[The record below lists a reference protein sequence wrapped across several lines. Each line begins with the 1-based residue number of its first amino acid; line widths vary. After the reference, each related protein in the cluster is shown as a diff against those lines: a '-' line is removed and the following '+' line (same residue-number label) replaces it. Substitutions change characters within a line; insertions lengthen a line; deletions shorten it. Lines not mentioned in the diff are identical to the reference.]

1 MNDLIDLLARNTVF
15 KMLAD
20 EQRAGLASEAV
31 RRQFRRGEIISLY
44 GDVWP
49 FLLLVG
55 AGRVQAVK
63 ESSEGRQLMLLSLE
77 PGEIFWGLA
86 FFNDDAAMPV
96 TLVAA
101 EDSRLYLWP
110 REGVLPALLAN
121 SPALWAL
128 TQLMVRRMQQAS
140 QIVEGLAFQPVA
152 ARLAGLILRQ
162 FGGGHE
168 RSVARSL
175 TLDEMAARVGST
187 REMVC
192 RILYRFADENLIEVT
207 RTEFTLTDEEGLARL
222 SEQV

>member
-1 MNDLIDLLARNTVF
+1 MNELNERLTQNRVFRLLT
-15 KMLAD
+15 D
-20 EQRAGLASEAV
+20 EQRAELAAGTV
-31 RRQFRRGEIISLY
+31 QRQYRKGEIISLY

-49 FLLLVG
+49 FLLLVME
-55 AGRVQAVK
+55 GRVQAVK
-63 ESSEGRQLMLLSLE
+63 ESSEGRQLMVLALN

-96 TLVAA
+96 TLIAA
-101 EDSRLYLWP
+101 EDSRLVLWP
-110 REGVLPALLAN
+110 REAVLPALLAN

-152 ARLAGLILRQ
+152 ARLARLILRE
-162 FGGGHE
+162 FGGVAE
-168 RSVARSL
+168 QPVARSL
-175 TLDEMAARVGST
+175 TLDEMAAMVGST

-207 RTEFTLTDEEGLARL
+207 RTEFKLTDEQGLARL
-222 SEQV
+222 SEQG